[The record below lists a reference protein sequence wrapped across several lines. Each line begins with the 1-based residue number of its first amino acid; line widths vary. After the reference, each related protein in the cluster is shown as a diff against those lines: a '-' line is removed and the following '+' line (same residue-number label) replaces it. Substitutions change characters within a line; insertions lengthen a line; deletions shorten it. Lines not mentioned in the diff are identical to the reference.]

1 MASKNVPELK
11 ITHVP
16 EEFVSDDRR
25 VITRFFDP
33 GGPHRIRAI
42 VERVMGLGE
51 DEADAA
57 WAQILR
63 KYEHRHRDIYSVFRD
78 HFKEATRLCDISRQ
92 INGTRQLLLGAYFT
106 REYSVESAALFN
118 PSIVPAPNQEGLP
131 PGAQRFF
138 MSLRATGEGHVSSL
152 VFRTGTLLPEGMME
166 FDPPSAFAQ
175 RLKPAA
181 GLRYAKDW
189 LQRKL
194 IANEGCSGACLKIL
208 DRLDEVFT
216 VVEVNRAV
224 DGLAS
229 LAGSE
234 DSIRQA
240 AEQIRW
246 ICDSHYV
253 IDIPEDTDLSEIVIF
268 PSTAS
273 ESHGIEDVRFVQFFH
288 EDGESLYYA
297 TYTAFNGNR
306 MQSQLMEMRDF
317 RSVRVRALQGPYVQN
332 KGLALFPRKI
342 GGLYCML
349 SRIDGEN
356 NYIMYSPDITYWDSA
371 SLLQVPRYP
380 WEFVQ
385 IGNCGSP
392 METEHG
398 WLLLTHGVGP
408 MREYSIGA
416 MLLDL
421 EDPSKVVGQLAEPL
435 IVPTEEDREGYVP
448 NVVYSCGALIH
459 DGRLIIPYAKADR
472 STSIASLPVEDLLTH
487 LVTA

>member
-1 MASKNVPELK
+1 
-11 ITHVP
+11 
-16 EEFVSDDRR
+16 
-25 VITRFFDP
+25 
-33 GGPHRIRAI
+33 
-42 VERVMGLGE
+42 
-51 DEADAA
+51 
-57 WAQILR
+57 
-63 KYEHRHRDIYSVFRD
+63 
-78 HFKEATRLCDISRQ
+78 
-92 INGTRQLLLGAYFT
+92 
-106 REYSVESAALFN
+106 
-118 PSIVPAPNQEGLP
+118 
-131 PGAQRFF
+131 
-138 MSLRATGEGHVSSL
+138 
-152 VFRTGTLLPEGMME
+152 ME

-392 METEHG
+392 METEQG